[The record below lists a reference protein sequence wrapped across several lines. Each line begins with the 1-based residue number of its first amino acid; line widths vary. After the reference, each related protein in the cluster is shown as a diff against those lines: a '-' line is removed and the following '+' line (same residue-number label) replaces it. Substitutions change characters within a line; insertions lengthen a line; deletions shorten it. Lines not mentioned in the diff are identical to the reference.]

1 MRNTLRFSLLMGI
14 GGLAA
19 FGQVAS
25 DILPPQKRAATVDF
39 ARKLLE
45 PAPAL
50 ETAGATPLPNPFS
63 LNLPESATPPPV
75 SNPGAGADLAGRAG
89 LEVLASKI
97 TPTGSVEI
105 GGEPILLFGQKKLKV
120 GDRLPIIFEGKP
132 YELEISAIER
142 TSFTLRLNGEE
153 VTRPIKPV
161 TKPKP

>member
-1 MRNTLRFSLLMGI
+1 MRNTLRFSLLMVV

-19 FGQVAS
+19 FGQSAS
-25 DILPPQKRAATVDF
+25 DILPPQKRVATVDF
-39 ARKLLE
+39 AQKLL
-45 PAPAL
+45 APTSA
-50 ETAGATPLPNPFS
+50 ETVGATVLPNPFN

-75 SNPGAGADLAGRAG
+75 KNAGTGTDLTGHAG
-89 LEVLASKI
+89 LEALAAKI
-97 TPTGSVEI
+97 IPTGSVEI

-132 YELEISAIER
+132 YELEISAIEH

>member
-1 MRNTLRFSLLMGI
+1 MRNPLLFSLLMSI

-19 FGQVAS
+19 FGQSAS
-25 DILPPQKRAATVDF
+25 DILPPQKRAATAEF

-45 PAPAL
+45 PAQPEAAV
-50 ETAGATPLPNPFS
+50 TTLPNPFN

-75 SNPGAGADLAGRAG
+75 NNAGPAGAELTGRAG
-89 LEVLASKI
+89 LEALAAKI
-97 TPTGSVEI
+97 VPTGSVEI

-153 VTRPIKPV
+153 VTRPIQSV
-161 TKPKP
+161 TQPKP